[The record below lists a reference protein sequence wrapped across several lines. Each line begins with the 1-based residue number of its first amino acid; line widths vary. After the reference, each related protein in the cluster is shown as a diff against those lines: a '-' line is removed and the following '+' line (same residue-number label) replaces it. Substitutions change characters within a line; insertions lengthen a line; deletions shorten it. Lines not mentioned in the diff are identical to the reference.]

1 MSTHDESPKDAK
13 LRLRLSTVRD
23 FIDQNPQFS
32 LGWLRKTIFHSKQNG
47 FDRVIIHLGRKVLLD
62 LDRLEEWLKQH
73 RVGDYDE

>member
-1 MSTHDESPKDAK
+1 MSTHDESPNDAK
-13 LRLRLSTVRD
+13 LGLRLTTVSA
-23 FIDQNPQFS
+23 FIEHNPQFS